1 MEECVLIDQTA
12 LNEIIIPT
20 TVIDRQL
27 ADGTRYPDEV
37 VNKSQVYI
45 TTAGYRNSF
54 AYKKLIELLVQSIL
68 KPDEVMILG
77 GTYQIPVV
85 EGLQDENWL
94 DQLKLQDTFNEDSFE
109 REYMSKWTG
118 DADGAFYS
126 SEKFDQGR
134 VINLPEYEY
143 NKHLSKSSYYVLGVD
158 VGRIGCTTEACVFK
172 VTPLAQGGTVK
183 SLVNI
188 YTYKAEHFETQAIN
202 LKRLFFQ
209 YRARA
214 IALDANG
221 LGIGLVDFMVKPQTD
236 PETGEAFPSFSVL
249 NDDEGLY
256 RKYKTID
263 TVADAMYL
271 IKANAPINT
280 EAYSYAQ
287 VQMASGRIKFL
298 IDEAAAK
305 VKLMSTRHGQNMNAD
320 ERNEYLKP
328 FVQTSILREQIL
340 NLVQSNEGVNIIL
353 KQSSRGI
360 PKDKFSAFIYGL
372 YYIKKEEERKKKRSN
387 FDISD
392 LLLFN

>member
-1 MEECVLIDQTA
+1 MW
-12 LNEIIIPT
+12 N
-20 TVIDRQL
+20 
-27 ADGTRYPDEV
+27 
-37 VNKSQVYI
+37 VN
-45 TTAGYRNSF
+45 G
-54 AYKKLIELLVQSIL
+54 
-68 KPDEVMILG
+68 
-77 GTYQIPVV
+77 
-85 EGLQDENWL
+85 
-94 DQLKLQDTFNEDSFE
+94 
-109 REYMSKWTG
+109 
-118 DADGAFYS
+118 
-126 SEKFDQGR
+126 
-134 VINLPEYEY
+134 
-143 NKHLSKSSYYVLGVD
+143 
-158 VGRIGCTTEACVFK
+158 TTEACVFK

-209 YRARA
+209 YHARA
-214 IALDANG
+214 LSLDANG
-221 LGIGLVDFMVKPQTD
+221 LGVGLVDFMVKPQTD
-236 PETGEAFPSFSVL
+236 PGTGEVFPSFGVL